1 MNFGALKNWGNWV
14 IKYLLPG
21 AVGMDQVVEVVLLAE
36 VTGLA
41 IVQTMETS
49 LSCAPNLFP
58 ATTEVQNTKILV
70 LQIHLFC
77 FSKKKKKF
85 PLFANI
91 PKPPQKRLLF
101 SYFLGRQLIKLED
114 NLMIEYFTQFFIYNY

>member
-77 FSKKKKKF
+77 FSKKKKSLYLQTYQS
-85 PLFANI
+85 P
-91 PKPPQKRLLF
+91 PKKDF
-101 SYFLGRQLIKLED
+101 FFLIFLVD
-114 NLMIEYFTQFFIYNY
+114 NL